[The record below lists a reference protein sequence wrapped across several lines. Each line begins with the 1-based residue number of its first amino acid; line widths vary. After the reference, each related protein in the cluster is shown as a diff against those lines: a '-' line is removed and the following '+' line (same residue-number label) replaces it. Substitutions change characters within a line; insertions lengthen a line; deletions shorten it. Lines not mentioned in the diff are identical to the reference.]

1 MDQVFTRPIDI
12 MGVQGMPTPEQIW
25 ADADLPT
32 RRLAGLA
39 LNPSVPESILL
50 RLLSDAPL
58 AVRMVLCRD
67 RILPDAVVDAVI
79 EHPDAYTR
87 SFFAR
92 NPHVDPAQRVRLL
105 DDPEW
110 FVRAHLAHG
119 PRVAAPAQPR
129 PLPDE
134 AIVHMISTY
143 DDELLGGPLYQQIS
157 ARLRQS
163 MPTHPVAKVRRW
175 GVGGWA
181 SLSAEMRAALLTD
194 PDAGVRETAQRHA
207 RSQDPAW
214 VESALPDRPCHARTD
229 MLLHHAL
236 SRAVVDGVLAKP
248 VDEED
253 KAMIAVNPSLPP
265 DMVVLLAA
273 DPVPQIRGLIAHR
286 ADLGPA
292 ERHALVADPDPDVR
306 TKVAY
311 RADLGP
317 AERRVLMT
325 DPHPDVRLAVS
336 LHPALSEEERAQVD
350 YQAPMNHSF
359 VFHPA
364 PGVPRDPETVRRDAL
379 SNHPLLRRQAARDHL
394 LPPDLVARLAADD
407 DLGVRVLLAQNH
419 PDAPAPLLLRSF
431 LEYTGPERGSL
442 TTRPNFPTSGLAPFA
457 DHEDPEVRALAARD
471 PETGPTAVERLT
483 HDPEYAVRAAATRHP
498 NLPQPRLALLL
509 DEEELAHAAAANASL
524 DLDTIRRL
532 LKTDGRQVAPPA

>member
-379 SNHPLLRRQAARDHL
+379 SNHPCFAGRQPGTTCCRRTSSPDWPPMTTSAYASCSPKTIQTLPRHYCCAASSSTPDQSAAASPPGRTSRPADWPLSPTTRTLRSEPWPHATPKQGRQPWNGSPMTRNMPCGLRRR
-394 LPPDLVARLAADD
+394 
-407 DLGVRVLLAQNH
+407 
-419 PDAPAPLLLRSF
+419 
-431 LEYTGPERGSL
+431 
-442 TTRPNFPTSGLAPFA
+442 
-457 DHEDPEVRALAARD
+457 
-471 PETGPTAVERLT
+471 
-483 HDPEYAVRAAATRHP
+483 ATRIFRSPGWHYSSTRRSWP
-498 NLPQPRLALLL
+498 TLRLR
-509 DEEELAHAAAANASL
+509 
-524 DLDTIRRL
+524 TRRW
-532 LKTDGRQVAPPA
+532 TWTRSADC